1 VRERQHPKLYW
12 VDPGLARATKRQ
24 LGPVGAEER
33 GSLFEGWILSVLR
46 AHNELSD
53 IFEEIAYWAPAQARQ
68 TEVDFLLRHG
78 RNYLALE
85 VKSSSRF
92 SPGLLSGLRA
102 IGELDRLV
110 RRILVYL
117 GDQRMRT
124 DEGIEVWPLN
134 VFLNAVASGKLWP

>member
-1 VRERQHPKLYW
+1 MGTSQP
-12 VDPGLARATKRQ
+12 
-24 LGPVGAEER
+24 
-33 GSLFEGWILSVLR
+33 
-46 AHNELSD
+46 
-53 IFEEIAYWAPAQARQ
+53 RQ
-68 TEVDFLLRHG
+68 TEVDFLLRRG

-124 DEGIEVWPLN
+124 VEGIDAHLN
-134 VFLNAVASGKLWP
+134 VFLNAVASGKTGRESKNRFPRSLVLQQPE